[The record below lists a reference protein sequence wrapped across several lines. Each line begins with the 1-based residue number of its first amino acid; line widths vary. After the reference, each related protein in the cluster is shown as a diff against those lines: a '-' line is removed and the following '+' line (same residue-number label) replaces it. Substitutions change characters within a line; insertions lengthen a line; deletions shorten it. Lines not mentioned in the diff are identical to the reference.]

1 MEIIVYAPPTWM
13 PTVVFS
19 RGDAKSLVANHG
31 YRYDPPDSPRIP
43 VEVEVLIQSEAG
55 IPSDEMDFP
64 LKAETVNVNEASL
77 SELTNKLPTVG
88 IARAR
93 RVIEARP
100 LRVIEDLIE
109 ADSKIDWHS
118 IAHLIRFD

>member
-1 MEIIVYAPPTWM
+1 
-13 PTVVFS
+13 
-19 RGDAKSLVANHG
+19 
-31 YRYDPPDSPRIP
+31 
-43 VEVEVLIQSEAG
+43 
-55 IPSDEMDFP
+55 MDFP

>member
-31 YRYDPPDSPRIP
+31 YRYDPPDSPRLP
-43 VEVEVLIQSEAG
+43 VDADAPRSEGMPA
-55 IPSDEMDFP
+55 SDEMASPFED
-64 LKAETVNVNEASL
+64 ETVNVNEASL

-100 LRVIEDLIE
+100 LRVIEDLIA
-109 ADSKIDWHS
+109 ADPKIDWHS

>member
-31 YRYDPPDSPRIP
+31 YRYEPPAPPRLP
-43 VEVEVLIQSEAG
+43 VEVEMIIQSEDM
-55 IPSDEMDFP
+55 PPPDEMDSPFED
-64 LKAETVNVNEASL
+64 ETVNVNEASL

-109 ADSKIDWHS
+109 ADPKIDWHS